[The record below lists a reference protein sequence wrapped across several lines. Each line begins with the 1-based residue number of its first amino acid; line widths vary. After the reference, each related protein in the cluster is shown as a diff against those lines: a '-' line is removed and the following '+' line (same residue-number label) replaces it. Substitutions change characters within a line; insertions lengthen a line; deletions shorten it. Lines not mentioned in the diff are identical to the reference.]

1 MNMPLILVSIP
12 AVFAQ
17 HLQDGAYRTESTND
31 IPNDPAPPNL
41 TDFNEEPTT
50 LGPPNFSWDGSLF
63 STIDPDFADANQ
75 LWLWSDSTLENFL

>member
-1 MNMPLILVSIP
+1 MNMPLILVLIL

-17 HLQDGAYRTESTND
+17 HLQDGACSTESTND
-31 IPNDPAPPNL
+31 ILNDPAPPNL
-41 TDFNEEPTT
+41 AGLSEEPLM

-75 LWLWSDSTLENFL
+75 LWLWSDSTLDDFL